1 MFFIGTWLHQ
11 NGTTGLIMFFIG
23 TWLHQNGTDGC
34 EPTSGDCYYD
44 PEGENDQVRCR
55 TNLNYFVVF
64 ALNIY
69 HSVSAALDALGPS
82 IRTLLQRCGSGMISS
97 GSIRILP
104 STLFKSF
111 LIEWRIV
118 YNKFAVNFKSLLYF

>member
-44 PEGENDQVRCR
+44 PEGENDQVRGR

-69 HSVSAALDALGPS
+69 H
-82 IRTLLQRCGSGMISS
+82 
-97 GSIRILP
+97 
-104 STLFKSF
+104 
-111 LIEWRIV
+111 
-118 YNKFAVNFKSLLYF
+118 